1 MNLRECVII
10 PLKNV
15 LFPIISILFLLHL
28 PSCKDEPFEY
38 KLDRASAFSF
48 KLDTFDL
55 VTTDDVVFYLGP
67 QVLHDFNDTSQVR
80 YQRISLEAHG
90 FTPSSKEYWF
100 IVDFDTHADGDAI
113 GIYRTEYDVEDGG
126 INDMRLIIY
135 DNNVYFEYKAIQE
148 ENSVYFQVEA
158 QETDERLMKG
168 IFGGVLFRDGNPLN
182 QGAVIS
188 DGVFKD
194 IKY

>member
-1 MNLRECVII
+1 MHKLVPLLII
-10 PLKNV
+10 GL
-15 LFPIISILFLLHL
+15 SILCCF

-67 QVLHDFNDTSQVR
+67 QVLHDYDDTFQVR

-90 FTPSSKEYWF
+90 MTPSSKECWF

-113 GIYRTEYDVEDGG
+113 GTYRTTYVWASLAGTISLME
-126 INDMRLIIY
+126 RSSLLL
-135 DNNVYFEYKAIQE
+135 KAG
-148 ENSVYFQVEA
+148 STSSA
-158 QETDERLMKG
+158 
-168 IFGGVLFRDGNPLN
+168 
-182 QGAVIS
+182 
-188 DGVFKD
+188 
-194 IKY
+194 